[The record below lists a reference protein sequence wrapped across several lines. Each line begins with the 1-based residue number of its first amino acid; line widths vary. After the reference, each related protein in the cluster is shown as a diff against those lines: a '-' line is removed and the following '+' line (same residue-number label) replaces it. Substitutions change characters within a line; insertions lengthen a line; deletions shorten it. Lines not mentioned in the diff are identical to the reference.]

1 MKSLNKKLFVVL
13 AILLLV
19 AGSVSAISAYS
30 DNGTGVIDDNPGGDN
45 YTSAGDVASEVY
57 YDNNVVPD
65 SNDTSTNS
73 GSGSSVSLTEYPT
86 ANPVLLLLGS
96 VTLAGICFAN
106 RKI

>member
-45 YTSAGDVASEVY
+45 YTYASDVASEVY
-57 YDNNVVPD
+57 YDNESPD